1 MLADLGG
8 ARFSIYLMFI
18 VENMNFEAV
27 FLGKYRN
34 KSFYTTFIPHA
45 SQQYFKIFFKCFL
58 AWTSEG

>member
-34 KSFYTTFIPHA
+34 KSFYTTFIPHVSNILNYYPIYA
-45 SQQYFKIFFKCFL
+45 
-58 AWTSEG
+58 